1 MNSNMNRDLF
11 HLLNQRYRYIAK
23 EMNNLLREYG
33 LYASQWSIIY
43 CLEKFGSMTQTEIWK
58 YLNVEAPTVTR
69 TITRLENNGWI
80 IRTQGNDK
88 RERVIAL
95 TSDAK
100 DKFATIH
107 QKMDRLEESML
118 ASFTSEEKADLQQL
132 LLKINATGEELD

>member
-1 MNSNMNRDLF
+1 MSSNMNRDLF

-80 IRTQGNDK
+80 IRKQGNDK
-88 RERVIAL
+88 RERVIEL

-118 ASFTSEEKADLQQL
+118 ASFTSEEKADLQKL